1 MLQHRGAAK
10 SPQVILLT
18 SAVPREGKTFF
29 AVALAKNAAAAG
41 CNTLLIDC
49 DLRRPAVAAQL
60 GMSARSGLENIRL
73 EGGCRVQTFANGTH
87 PFDVITAAPGTANP
101 QDLLASPEVQAMLSR
116 ARSLYDLIIL
126 DAPPVLGFADAR
138 VLSTVSDSTLLVVQW
153 GRTSQKLV
161 SAAIAALRLYGA
173 RIEGAV
179 MNQVAAGNQT
189 ADENASRAISRHYT
203 ALLK

>member
-1 MLQHRGAAK
+1 
-10 SPQVILLT
+10 
-18 SAVPREGKTFF
+18 VPREGKTFF

-49 DLRRPAVAAQL
+49 DLRRPSVAKQL
-60 GMSARSGLENIRL
+60 GMSTRSGLEHIRL
-73 EGGCRVQTFANGTH
+73 EGGCRVQTFTNGTL

-138 VLSTVSDSTLLVVQW
+138 VLSTIADSTLLVVQW
-153 GRTSQKLV
+153 GRTSQKQV
-161 SAAIAALRLYGA
+161 SAAIVALRLYGA

-189 ADENASRAISRHYT
+189 ADENISRAVSRHYT